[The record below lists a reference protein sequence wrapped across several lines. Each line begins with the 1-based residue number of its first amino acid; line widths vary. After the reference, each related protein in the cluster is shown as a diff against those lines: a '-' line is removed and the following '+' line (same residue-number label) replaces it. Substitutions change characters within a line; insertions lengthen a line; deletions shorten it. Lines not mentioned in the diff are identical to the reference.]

1 MSKQSEA
8 KKKQNYNPKPEH
20 AMCSNCSH
28 YASVVTEK
36 QGYYG
41 AYTEEKSK
49 TCTFGGF
56 VVKKTAT
63 CTEHKFIKG
72 GDPIE

>member
-20 AMCSNCSH
+20 AMCSNCIH
-28 YASVVTEK
+28 YASVTTERE
-36 QGYYG
+36 GMFGGLYHD
-41 AYTEEKSK
+41 EKGK

-56 VVKKTAT
+56 AVKKTAI
-63 CTEHKFIKG
+63 CTEHKFASTN
-72 GDPIE
+72 

>member
-8 KKKQNYNPKPEH
+8 KKRQNYNPKPDQ
-20 AMCSNCSH
+20 AVCSNCIH
-28 YASVVTEK
+28 YASEITEREGVFGGTYK
-36 QGYYG
+36 D
-41 AYTEEKSK
+41 EKNK

-63 CTEHKFIKG
+63 CSEHKFV
-72 GDPIE
+72 D